1 MYNLKIVIWIGK
13 EHLRTSSLPDSDS
26 IIFTINEYKKMN
38 RSLMNGT
45 TAQNEFDKDK
55 IHDSHEI
62 STEEKSTQ
70 ACSLYN

>member
-1 MYNLKIVIWIGK
+1 MEKNTLA
-13 EHLRTSSLPDSDS
+13 LQDSDT

-55 IHDSHEI
+55 IHDSHET
-62 STEEKSTQ
+62 SKEEKSTQ
-70 ACSLYN
+70 ACSL

>member
-1 MYNLKIVIWIGK
+1 MNMNWK
-13 EHLRTSSLPDSDS
+13 EHLSTLALQDSDS

-62 STEEKSTQ
+62 
-70 ACSLYN
+70 A